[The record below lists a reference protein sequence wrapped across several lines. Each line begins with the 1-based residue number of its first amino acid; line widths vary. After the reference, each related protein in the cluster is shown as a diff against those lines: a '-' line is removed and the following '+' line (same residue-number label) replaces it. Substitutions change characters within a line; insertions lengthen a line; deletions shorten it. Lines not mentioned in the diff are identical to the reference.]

1 MPRKPTKKKEA
12 VVLEKIEVGDS
23 VQTSTVQSPTQKEA
37 SVDIKTEKTN
47 DVKLNIGDEGFVCPG
62 IPQEPWLAD
71 PIEITGVL
79 SSVIKGNLQI
89 IYKVKFTNFMN
100 VLVKLEI
107 PRLDI
112 YLNFTKVLAAL
123 VNAGYRFD
131 VTNPEALRAIQ
142 RHLAMLRVN
151 PEVLKKAISEAETE
165 KANMTKLG
173 KVN

>member
-1 MPRKPTKKKEA
+1 MPRKPSKKAAAAVSEKTKA
-12 VVLEKIEVGDS
+12 GAS
-23 VQTSTVQSPTQKEA
+23 ANTSTVQSPTQEVA
-37 SVDIKTEKTN
+37 GVGIKAQKTN
-47 DVKLNIGDEGFVCPG
+47 NMNLSIGDEGFICPG

-71 PIEITGVL
+71 PIEITGV
-79 SSVIKGNLQI
+79 SATVINGKSQI

-100 VLVKLEI
+100 MLVKLEI

-112 YLNFTKVLAAL
+112 YLNFTQVLAAL

-151 PEVLKKAISEAETE
+151 PEVLQKAISEAEKE
-165 KANMTKLG
+165 KANMAKSG

>member
-1 MPRKPTKKKEA
+1 
-12 VVLEKIEVGDS
+12 
-23 VQTSTVQSPTQKEA
+23 
-37 SVDIKTEKTN
+37 
-47 DVKLNIGDEGFVCPG
+47 
-62 IPQEPWLAD
+62 
-71 PIEITGVL
+71 
-79 SSVIKGNLQI
+79 
-89 IYKVKFTNFMN
+89 MN

-165 KANMTKLG
+165 KANMTKPG